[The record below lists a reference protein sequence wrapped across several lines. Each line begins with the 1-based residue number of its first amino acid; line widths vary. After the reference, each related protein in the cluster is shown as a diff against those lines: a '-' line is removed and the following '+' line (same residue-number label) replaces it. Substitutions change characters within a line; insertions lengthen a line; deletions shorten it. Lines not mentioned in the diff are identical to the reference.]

1 LKGQKASLRLKKNWE
16 FKRVY
21 RKGRTVVSRNIVLY
35 YCPNGKNINRIG
47 FSISKKVGKSVVRNK
62 IKRIYREAF
71 YKIEV
76 NLHKGY
82 DFILIARKPAVD
94 VSFQEAC
101 KELFDLCR
109 KGKLLQKKALRQQSD
124 R

>member
-1 LKGQKASLRLKKNWE
+1 MRLKKNWE

-21 RKGRTVVSRNIVLY
+21 RHGRTVVSKNIVLY
-35 YCPNGKNINRIG
+35 YCPNQKEYNRIG

-71 YKIEV
+71 CKIEEQ
-76 NLHKGY
+76 LKKGY

-94 VSFQEAC
+94 VSFHEAC
-101 KELFDLCR
+101 KELFNLCR
-109 KGKLLQKKALRQQSD
+109 KGKLIQKQYLKSPSAR
-124 R
+124 

>member
-1 LKGQKASLRLKKNWE
+1 MHRFRVMALQRLKKNPD

-21 RKGRTVVSRNIVLY
+21 RYGRTVVSRNIVLY
-35 YCPNGKNINRIG
+35 YCPNNRDYNRIG

-71 YKIEV
+71 ITIEKH
-76 NLHKGY
+76 LSKGY

-94 VSFQEAC
+94 VSYREAC
-101 KELFDLCR
+101 EELHNLCR
-109 KGKLLQKKALRQQSD
+109 KKRLIAKRH
-124 R
+124 

>member
-1 LKGQKASLRLKKNWE
+1 MHKFGVMALQRLKKDPE

-21 RKGRTVVSRNIVLY
+21 RYGRTVVSRNIVLY
-35 YCPNGKNINRIG
+35 YCPNKMEYNRIG

-71 YKIEV
+71 VKIEKQ
-76 NLHKGY
+76 LCKGY

-94 VSFQEAC
+94 VSYREAC
-101 KELFDLCR
+101 EELYNLCR
-109 KGKLLQKKALRQQSD
+109 KKKLIAKRH
-124 R
+124 

>member
-1 LKGQKASLRLKKNWE
+1 MALFRLKKNWD

-21 RKGRTVVSRNIVLY
+21 RYGRTVVSRNIVLY
-35 YCPNGKNINRIG
+35 YCPNGMEFNRIG

-71 YKIEV
+71 FKLEER
-76 NLHKGY
+76 LCKGY

-94 VSFQEAC
+94 VSFQEAF
-101 KELFDLCR
+101 KELYNLCR
-109 KGKLLQKKALRQQSD
+109 KGQLLLKQSGQ
-124 R
+124 

>member
-1 LKGQKASLRLKKNWE
+1 MRLKKNWE

-21 RKGRTVVSRNIVLY
+21 RKGRAVVSRNVVLY
-35 YCPNGKNINRIG
+35 YCPNGNSYNRIG

-62 IKRIYREAF
+62 IKRIYREA
-71 YKIEV
+71 YLRIEEK
-76 NLHKGY
+76 LYKGY

-101 KELFDLCR
+101 KELFSLCR
-109 KGKLLQKKALRQQSD
+109 KAKLLQKKFLK
-124 R
+124 